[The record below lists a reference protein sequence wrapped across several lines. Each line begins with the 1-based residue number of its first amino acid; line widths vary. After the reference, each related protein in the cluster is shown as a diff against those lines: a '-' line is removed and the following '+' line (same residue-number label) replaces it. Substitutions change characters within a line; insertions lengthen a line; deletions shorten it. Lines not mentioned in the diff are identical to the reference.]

1 MTSSQLPKIW
11 IDPPRYWAATANMS
25 PEQVEAVLQEIS
37 AMAEAGQI
45 DKLQKYDFVLTENP
59 YISWQR
65 ARKSAA

>member
-1 MTSSQLPKIW
+1 VTSSQPKIW